1 MNGMT
6 KSITAAI
13 LALLTMSAFGASQK
27 MTCTK
32 TGKKIDKCCCEMKSG
47 KFYCKFT
54 KQTYDKC
61 CCEGM

>member
-1 MNGMT
+1 MK
-6 KSITAAI
+6 KSII
-13 LALLTMSAFGASQK
+13 VALVVSLTLSMFGASQQ